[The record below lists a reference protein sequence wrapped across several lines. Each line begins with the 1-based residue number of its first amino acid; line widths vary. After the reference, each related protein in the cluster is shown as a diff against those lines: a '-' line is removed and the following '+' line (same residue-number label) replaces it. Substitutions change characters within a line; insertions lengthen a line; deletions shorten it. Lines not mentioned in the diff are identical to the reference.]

1 MSVIIEDDRL
11 ITHCERTAEKT
22 IIIKKE
28 DAIRYGLVK
37 APIIFHDDN
46 SSKDD
51 VLFLDDSIM
60 NYKYL
65 YDSLMPDCY
74 EKSLKK
80 LRCLLRFY
88 IMLIVPGTPLLT
100 ESWDAMRDM
109 NLVMNEND
117 LVPKIKEAL
126 AELHA
131 NVPPT
136 TD

>member
-1 MSVIIEDDRL
+1 MQLSSVIEDDRL
-11 ITHCERTAEKT
+11 ITHCERTADKT
-22 IIIKKE
+22 IILKKA
-28 DAIRYGLVK
+28 DAIRYGLMK
-37 APIIFHDDN
+37 APFVWHDDN
-46 SSKDD
+46 TKED

-65 YDSLMPDCY
+65 YESMMPDCY

-88 IMLIVPGTPLLT
+88 IMIILPGTPLLP

-117 LVPKIKEAL
+117 LIPKIKEAL
-126 AELHA
+126 AELH
-131 NVPPT
+131 
-136 TD
+136 